1 MGHLLNPM
9 LSGYR
14 GIGYTGGENGFGCP
28 DIGEGLRD
36 LIPFGS
42 LVTGSREGEAGSGL
56 KDTGHA
62 AERRVGSHMFG
73 LGLPE
78 ILIILAIFLLLF
90 GAKKLPDI
98 GAGLGK
104 TVKEL
109 RKIRGDRRAEEE
121 KEKGDRKENLVS
133 DLRKEVEEFP
143 GLKEARTIKETAKQ
157 VKEITKLLK

>member
-1 MGHLLNPM
+1 
-9 LSGYR
+9 
-14 GIGYTGGENGFGCP
+14 
-28 DIGEGLRD
+28 
-36 LIPFGS
+36 
-42 LVTGSREGEAGSGL
+42 
-56 KDTGHA
+56 
-62 AERRVGSHMFG
+62 MFG